1 MEYNTSDNL
10 DIINTDDLCEHDAV
24 TEARATPESA
34 EPADSEADIVAQTA
48 DPVKS
53 KKQNSASNIFEYIE
67 TFCFALAAMVL
78 LFMFVFRLVTVDGM
92 SMSETL
98 AHDDKLI
105 ISNMFYTPQTGDIVV
120 INRSSDANPLIK
132 RIIATGGQTVKI
144 DFNGWQVWVDGVLL
158 DETYVTL
165 RSDAAMHTGIFT
177 DKYTKDGICE
187 FTVDEGCIFVMGDN
201 RNNSLDSRYY
211 GFFEY
216 HEIVGRVVLRL
227 SPRFGTVE

>member
-1 MEYNTSDNL
+1 MMEYNTSDNF
-10 DIINTDDLCEHDAV
+10 DSNS
-24 TEARATPESA
+24 TETAEITETSETVETSETSVEPSGEKGKPRNRAA
-34 EPADSEADIVAQTA
+34 A
-48 DPVKS
+48 
-53 KKQNSASNIFEYIE
+53 IFEYVE
-67 TFCFALAAMVL
+67 TFCCALAVMLL
-78 LFMFVFRLVTVDGM
+78 LFMFVFRFVTVDGT

-98 AHDDKLI
+98 AHEDRLI

-120 INRSSDANPLIK
+120 INRTSDAKPLIK
-132 RIIATGGQTVKI
+132 RVIATGGQTVKI
-144 DFNGWQVWVDGVLL
+144 DFENWQVWVDGVLL

-165 RSDAAMHTGIFT
+165 RTDASMRTGAFT
-177 DKYTKDGICE
+177 DKYTENGICE
-187 FTVDEGCIFVMGDN
+187 FVVDDGCIFVMGDN